1 MNDDDL
7 RRRLDDL
14 AAHAPD
20 GDELRRRWAAAAP
33 TRRTRAVSRRVAPVA
48 AVLAAAAVVAV
59 AAVGLA
65 SRGGV
70 PSTEPPQ
77 VAAPPSA
84 ADATPEDDARV
95 AERDEAAAARVLGA
109 PGVALREVG
118 RGRVVVSVPDTWR
131 WEAPRCDEP
140 LHSGY
145 FFSVGIFKACAVQRP
160 PTITTV
166 RIDSLA
172 ATGTTQDD
180 PPVDASLDG
189 VPYGQVRSTVD
200 GVTQDV
206 VVVPQED
213 VRLLVKGP
221 AEAVDVVVGSLRLLP
236 TDEVAVPQ
244 VTLGMRGGKKGYAAM
259 PRPREMQERLTR
271 VGLRAEVRT
280 TGGATL
286 AAYDEVRVS
295 PAPGTVVPVGT
306 VVRIELAGS

>member
-33 TRRTRAVSRRVAPVA
+33 TRRTRVVSRRVAPVA

-65 SRGGV
+65 SRGDA
-70 PSTEPPQ
+70 PPTDPPQ
-77 VAAPPSA
+77 VAAPPSTT
-84 ADATPEDDARV
+84 DAPRDDEARV
-95 AERDEAAAARVLGA
+95 AEREADAARLLGA
-109 PGVALREVG
+109 PGVPLREVG

-131 WEAPRCDEP
+131 WEPPRCDEP
-140 LHSGY
+140 LRSGY

-166 RIDSLA
+166 RIDSLV
-172 ATGTTQDD
+172 ATGTTEDD
-180 PPVDASLDG
+180 PRVDASLGG

-206 VVVPQED
+206 VIVPQQD

-236 TDEVAVPQ
+236 ADEVAVPQ

-280 TGGATL
+280 TGGATHTE
-286 AAYDEVRVS
+286 YGEVRVS

-306 VVRIELAGS
+306 VVRIELAGT